1 MSGKK
6 CYLAFLRF
14 PRMRTGLPKSS
25 YNMPHNGENL
35 TRKNKIIGWPIF
47 SCAAG
52 ATTKT
57 AAVTN
62 RDERD

>member
-1 MSGKK
+1 M
-6 CYLAFLRF
+6 
-14 PRMRTGLPKSS
+14 PRS
-25 YNMPHNGENL
+25 GENL
-35 TRKNKIIGWPIF
+35 TRENEIIDWPIF

-62 RDERD
+62 RAFALLKRFRPLEA